1 MVLDGIGWYCRSPLL
16 QVKGR
21 GAVVNIYNH
30 PALHTI
36 TGTAENGQV
45 QYSFEIVWAMK
56 VILGI

>member
-1 MVLDGIGWYCRSPLL
+1 MVLGGIGWYCRSPLL

-36 TGTAENGQV
+36 TGTAEDGQV
-45 QYSFEIVWAMK
+45 YRFNIHLKLSGQ
-56 VILGI
+56 